1 MSTHGHGYGRRYPFL
16 TRLMDMNYNY
26 GPNYEQDVLEPEFDS
41 DPDLQLSDSEL
52 SWQSVTDVDSMSL
65 ANHWRGWKGQPVT
78 FGNQHCSTKEDAIPS
93 LVDLSAKTIARTIPF
108 ELVDRFIQ
116 RSNQPVEESLQLK
129 IAYWSF
135 PENVENIRLYTC
147 VANGST
153 DEFVKAETLYQSK
166 CVRNVLQIGFHLS
179 ADVQE
184 MTTATHPQNVCLRAP
199 VSESLSRLK
208 IDQLRK
214 FAQYLICELP
224 QQILPTAQRL
234 LDDLLSDNPTKIN
247 TLQGAPD
254 PTAGPSTSDI
264 SVWYLDE
271 TILQE
276 NISKT
281 LHRFC
286 QPTPQVVGDVTYL
299 TSPSIPAA
307 AEYSSL
313 LRPLR
318 GKEPEGMWNLLQ
330 IIAEMLARH
339 DQNGI
344 QLLEILTKQCL
355 AQEQIMQW
363 WFTTK
368 VSNVYNERGTTG
380 LRNHNA
386 LMVQQASASLC
397 DEIVHIWRL
406 ISLNPLLNIDDRN
419 NIYTKLCNWHINL
432 IEKICKQKT
441 TTTNISTTTN
451 GLQTTTNNYPCL
463 LTATTANGDRSMNQK
478 RRDIDIFSGFLPAIE
493 VAQITWYDFPNINQI
508 NVEQNED
515 ESVTAWNKYG
525 MSYDQALTT
534 AYKYIAQQT
543 SSTTA
548 SVHPLFNENKD
559 PIVEQQQILP
569 ADEIGDSEANN
580 NEKQEQKLNRN
591 SSTENNCDNG
601 SDTDSGGESGDND
614 ADGQNDQSSDE
625 YKIYFA
631 DPISSQS
638 ATINKTS
645 SSLSNIHTGTTTQH
659 SPLTYEFITLKK
671 INDPLEIAFAQ
682 CEALRVHGFS
692 NEAYKL
698 AEQLAKHLL
707 TTNDWLH
714 PPRPPSSSSARRG
727 HFAVSDYFTSP
738 IARCGFLCSILTESP
753 KHQQI
758 AFQIGLC
765 GLEVGR
771 SPSTTKALEIRLLN
785 CEQEIC
791 HELKK
796 ITLGPNEINML
807 RDRAEKIRNGI
818 TYTRGNALLPLS
830 LATYIFETLR
840 TLSLSRSGKAQ
851 TTQQQQQFSYT
862 SCSSD
867 TIQQNYF
874 TSFDNHLT
882 SPPMNVIQQQI
893 STCVNDNDELL
904 GFDAA
909 ISALGLKTYVSEG
922 QNPILCEGIRR
933 QRSDLA
939 LNLLTLYKDD
949 QTRLIKILEK
959 LLDRD
964 IHILFKN
971 PNMNPFNIGS
981 KKLHTQSTT
990 ISSGTTSSV
999 NLEQSHDSTNS
1010 FDDATSNRLEYKKT
1024 LATAEIDSSGLD
1036 ESEGENFDQKAWE
1049 AKFRCL
1055 NLKNSSKRIS
1065 NGFTSIDS
1073 SAPETNSSD
1082 NSPTISRRSIR
1093 VSSKV
1098 NADSE
1103 SDTCNESPARSI
1115 THTDLTPTMNDTSQT
1130 SYTPTFCPT
1139 IMVDP
1144 NTTYTKKMLTSSTSV
1159 KSKHKTRS
1167 PCIPNQPSE
1176 ALSHFMFELAKTLV
1190 QRAGGTTSTSL
1201 FQNTPHITTPPHRN
1215 LHLCAF
1221 TIALYALGVNNHV
1234 HPNWMV
1240 RTYSSLVSWITSTA
1254 VDIGLQAILIL
1265 IECWESHLTPLECAT
1280 ASDKASRGR
1289 DKACVRAAAE
1299 LALCSLQYA
1308 HALNPAEIRQSLA
1321 QCKEQNGDM
1330 LERACLTIENASKDG
1345 SVYLEVLFDVAKR
1358 WYEMYF
1364 DVTGDPLTNDED
1376 TQTPTSSNY
1385 CFNNRNNND
1394 NSSLSTSSST
1404 ITLTNNNNNINHAA
1418 QQNYSSPVDLY
1429 NTVDILS
1436 SYPIYPS
1443 ASLQNNYTYHNS
1455 NNHTNNYIYQSTSVP
1470 PPPLSG
1476 PLNYHS
1482 YPHFPFVPV
1491 PIHFSSQPQ
1500 PTIANTYLTAP
1511 FLPTTV
1517 FHQQTSA
1524 QSLSQSPYNHAHPVF
1539 VTTQQQQQ
1547 SATFPVHT
1555 SYSTN
1560 QIPIQIYSNLHHHPQ
1575 QQQQTISPI
1584 LLSQPSNSYP
1594 NNNLRSTPITQINTV
1609 DQQPAIVTSP
1619 LTFTPAINNTNT
1631 APAASEHISNHRR
1644 YLVNAFRVGMLAM
1657 STLARR
1663 SVDERRGESNSP
1675 TPRHGEDVKWL
1686 LKVALKLGNSELQD
1700 FVNSATASI
1709 INPYLLQALA
1719 FSVAYNLSQ
1728 TQIGST
1734 QMLRSPFLQP
1744 LMQKCLNSYTRCVHQ
1759 RMAHLTTNNDIEEI
1773 SSLMKNARSAF
1784 LLMGNNHGYNDLINF
1799 VKGSKK
1805 CKKDVFLKI
1814 WAAISN

>member
-1 MSTHGHGYGRRYPFL
+1 MLHCSTVLVKCGTFPKELADYFQ
-16 TRLMDMNYNY
+16 MAMNYNY

-41 DPDLQLSDSEL
+41 DPDPQLSDSEL
-52 SWQSVTDVDSMSL
+52 SWQSVTDVD
-65 ANHWRGWKGQPVT
+65 N
-78 FGNQHCSTKEDAIPS
+78 
-93 LVDLSAKTIARTIPF
+93 LSAKTIARTIPF

-116 RSNQPVEESLQLK
+116 SSNQPVEESLQLK

-135 PENVENIRLYTC
+135 PEGVEDIRLYTC

-153 DEFVKAETLYQSK
+153 DEFIKAETLHQSK
-166 CVRNVLQIGFHLS
+166 CIRNVLQIGFHLS
-179 ADVQE
+179 AD
-184 MTTATHPQNVCLRAP
+184 
-199 VSESLSRLK
+199 
-208 IDQLRK
+208 
-214 FAQYLICELP
+214 
-224 QQILPTAQRL
+224 ILPTAQRL

-271 TILQE
+271 TILHE

-299 TSPSIPAA
+299 ASPSIPAA

-330 IIAEMLARH
+330 IVGEMLARH

-397 DEIVHIWRL
+397 DEIVHMWRL
-406 ISLNPLLNIDDRN
+406 ISLNPLLNISDRN
-419 NIYTKLCNWHINL
+419 NIYLKLCSWHINL

-451 GLQTTTNNYPCL
+451 GLQTTTNNPPCL
-463 LTATTANGDRSMNQK
+463 STTATQAISNGDRSMNQK

-493 VAQITWYDFPNINQI
+493 VAQITWFDFPSIKHINL
-508 NVEQNED
+508 EQNEND
-515 ESVTAWNKYG
+515 NARTWNQYG
-525 MSYDQALTT
+525 MSYDQTLTA
-534 AYKYIAQQT
+534 AYKNIAQQT
-543 SSTTA
+543 SSIRT
-548 SVHPLFNENKD
+548 SLQPLLNENKN
-559 PIVEQQQILP
+559 PIINQQQVLLP
-569 ADEIGDSEANN
+569 DDVREQEVNN
-580 NEKQEQKLNRN
+580 NEKEDQKQILSRN
-591 SSTENNCDNG
+591 TSAINNNCDNG
-601 SDTDSGGESGDND
+601 IDTDSGGESGDNC
-614 ADGQNDQSSDE
+614 ADDQNDHHSSSGDE

-631 DPISSQS
+631 DPIPPAS
-638 ATINKTS
+638 TTLNGNRS
-645 SSLSNIHTGTTTQH
+645 SSVSNNHSTTIIQH
-659 SPLTYEFITLKK
+659 SSTPLTCEFLTLKK
-671 INDPLEIAFAQ
+671 IHDPLEIAFAQ
-682 CEALRVHGFS
+682 CEALHIHGFY

-698 AEQLAKHLL
+698 AEELAAHLL
-707 TTNDWLH
+707 VTDDWLH
-714 PPRPPSSSSARRG
+714 SSRQKEALSLSAHRG
-727 HFAVSDYFTSP
+727 HSDFVLSDYKTSP

-758 AFQIGLC
+758 AFQIGLR

-771 SPSTTKALEIRLLN
+771 SPATTKALEVRLLN

-796 ITLGPNEINML
+796 ITLGSNEINML
-807 RDRAEKIRNGI
+807 RERAEKIRNGI
-818 TYTRGNALLPLS
+818 TYTRDNALLPLS

-840 TLSLSRSGKAQ
+840 TLSLSRGVR
-851 TTQQQQQFSYT
+851 TLNTQQQQFGCTSYT
-862 SCSSD
+862 SD
-867 TIQQNYF
+867 IIQQNYATCF
-874 TSFDNHLT
+874 NDHLS
-882 SPPMNVIQQQI
+882 SPLVTTNIVQQQI
-893 STCVNDNDELL
+893 TASANDNDELL

-909 ISALGLKTYVSEG
+909 ISALGSKTYVSEG

-964 IHILFKN
+964 IHVLFKN
-971 PNMNPFNIGS
+971 PNTNPFNIGS
-981 KKLHTQSTT
+981 KKLHAQSTA
-990 ISSGTTSSV
+990 TSSTAA
-999 NLEQSHDSTNS
+999 SSTHLNQNNDNTNGV
-1010 FDDATSNRLEYKKT
+1010 DDAVANRQEHKKT
-1024 LATAEIDSSGLD
+1024 SAAAEIDSSGLD

-1082 NSPTISRRSIR
+1082 NSPTISRRNIR
-1093 VSSKV
+1093 ISSKA

-1103 SDTCNESPARSI
+1103 SDSERDTIHRNVRNESPAKPVVNTELI
-1115 THTDLTPTMNDTSQT
+1115 TTNDSSQT
-1130 SYTPTFCPT
+1130 PYAPIFCPT
-1139 IMVDP
+1139 NVIE
-1144 NTTYTKKMLTSSTSV
+1144 TTTAYTKKILTSNTSM

-1176 ALSHFMFELAKTLV
+1176 ALSHFMFELAKVLV

-1265 IECWESHLTPLECAT
+1265 IECWEGHLTPLECAT

-1308 HALNPAEIRQSLA
+1308 HALNPAEIRQALA

-1358 WYEMYF
+1358 WYEMYY
-1364 DVTGDPLTNDED
+1364 DATGDPLTSDDD
-1376 TQTPTSSNY
+1376 TQTPSSANY
-1385 CFNNRNNND
+1385 CFNNSNTND

-1404 ITLTNNNNNINHAA
+1404 ITLTNNNNNTNYVP
-1418 QQNYSSPVDLY
+1418 QQNYNAPVDLC
-1429 NTVDILS
+1429 NTVDILP
-1436 SYPIYPS
+1436 SYPIYAS
-1443 ASLQNNYTYHNS
+1443 APMQNNYTYHS
-1455 NNHTNNYIYQSTSVP
+1455 QNNHTNNYIYQSTSLP
-1470 PPPLSG
+1470 PPIPI
-1476 PLNYHS
+1476 NYHP
-1482 YPHFPFVPV
+1482 YPHFPFVPI
-1491 PIHFSSQPQ
+1491 PIQFSSQPQ
-1500 PTIANTYLTAP
+1500 TTITNTYLTAP
-1511 FLPTTV
+1511 FLPTTA
-1517 FHQQTSA
+1517 FQQQTSA
-1524 QSLSQSPYNHAHPVF
+1524 QSPPQSPYNQNHQVF
-1539 VTTQQQQQ
+1539 VPTQQQ
-1547 SATFPVHT
+1547 ATTYPMHT
-1555 SYSTN
+1555 SYTAN
-1560 QIPIQIYSNLHHHPQ
+1560 QIPIQVYSNHHHQ
-1575 QQQQTISPI
+1575 QQQLPNSSI
-1584 LLSQPSNSYP
+1584 LLAQPSGSYS
-1594 NNNLRSTPITQINTV
+1594 NNNIRSIPITQINTAE
-1609 DQQPAIVTSP
+1609 QQQQSTIVTAAP
-1619 LTFTPAINNTNT
+1619 AFTPVINNTSIV
-1631 APAASEHISNHRR
+1631 AASSEHVSNHRR
-1644 YLVNAFRVGMLAM
+1644 YLVNAFRVGMVAM

-1663 SVDERRGESNSP
+1663 SIDERRGELNSP

-1719 FSVAYNLSQ
+1719 FSVSYNLSQ
-1728 TQIGST
+1728 TQIGSA